1 MKVLYSIYMHSTTVA
16 DTWRG
21 SEAPYPLP
29 LNHNINYVFIL
40 GFLLELQKDR
50 SKMADAVT
58 LLSVADQIH
67 ILLIKTSPSGERTL
81 VGSHN
86 LKWRTILAA
95 EGGCLRNSIEINGV
109 GTEAKVPV
117 GVLDMKLEII
127 PRLVQVRIERKGWV
141 NHRYLQP
148 VDELRRMQIIVVK
161 SKGILKVPSAA
172 TIRQLTTA

>member
-1 MKVLYSIYMHSTTVA
+1 
-16 DTWRG
+16 
-21 SEAPYPLP
+21 
-29 LNHNINYVFIL
+29 
-40 GFLLELQKDR
+40 
-50 SKMADAVT
+50 MADAVT

-127 PRLVQVRIERKGWV
+127 PRLVQVRIERKG
-141 NHRYLQP
+141 
-148 VDELRRMQIIVVK
+148 
-161 SKGILKVPSAA
+161 
-172 TIRQLTTA
+172 